1 LMSDDFELLN
11 GRDFLTAEDAEIAER
26 EPWI

>member
-1 LMSDDFELLN
+1 LIVDFGFLN
-11 GRDFLTAEDAEIAER
+11 RRKDFLTAEDAEIAER